1 MGILPQISEESKLII
16 FFPSNIFRANLTNWH
31 WKYIYMAYEF
41 KEALDSIK
49 NLQKLELLHKKSPHW
64 KKKIEDK
71 LSIDQL

>member
-49 NLQKLELLHKKSPHW
+49 KSTE
-64 KKKIEDK
+64 IGTFA
-71 LSIDQL
+71 

>member
-16 FFPSNIFRANLTNWH
+16 FFPSNIFRVNLTNSH

-49 NLQKLELLHKKSPHW
+49 NLQKLELLHKKSPPL
-64 KKKIEDK
+64 KKIEDK

>member
-41 KEALDSIK
+41 KEAFRF
-49 NLQKLELLHKKSPHW
+49 NKKSTE
-64 KKKIEDK
+64 IGTFA
-71 LSIDQL
+71 